1 MIMETNNK
9 HSVQNTYITLK
20 GWLEDQ
26 EYLEALK
33 KMEQA
38 QKTLLRMR
46 LQRIEDDIEP
56 LDWDDICG

>member
-1 MIMETNNK
+1 METNNK

-26 EYLEALK
+26 EYLEALE